1 MAEFKH
7 TTELERYKLQVL
19 TDAVRDYIRL
29 IELPCGARHRRCI
42 LTFTGD
48 RLRPVD
54 IKVNFVS
61 KSKHNE

>member
-7 TTELERYKLQVL
+7 TTELEKYKLQAL
-19 TDAVRDYIRL
+19 TDAVRDYITL

-48 RLRPVD
+48 SFRPVD
-54 IKVNFVS
+54 IKVNFVR
-61 KSKHNE
+61 KSNNNE